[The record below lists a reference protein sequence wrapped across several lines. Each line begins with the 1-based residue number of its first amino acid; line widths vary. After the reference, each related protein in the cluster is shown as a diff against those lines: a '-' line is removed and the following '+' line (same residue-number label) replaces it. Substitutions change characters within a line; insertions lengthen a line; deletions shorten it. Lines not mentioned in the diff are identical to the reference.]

1 MNSAHYQRILT
12 ALTLVLLI
20 VAGLYFGGPVLLAE
34 LVLFASATLWEF
46 YSLFWTGRASLAVR
60 GAGVAL
66 GIGLILAFHAG
77 SAAWVALILLAA
89 LWAGNM
95 RFLFRFGGIQERAS
109 YSPSMVFFTGLLYI
123 PTTFQLLLHMSVPEI
138 VMVLLAP
145 IASDTAAFYA
155 GTYFGKARIWPQ
167 ISPKK
172 SWVGAFASMAACV
185 AVVTAFGVAF
195 GSAPWWVWPPL
206 GALLNVGAQMGDFF
220 ESALKRKL
228 GVKDSGA
235 LLPGHGGFLDRV
247 DSLLLVIPLY
257 ALVHALYPLFA
268 APGM

>member
-1 MNSAHYQRILT
+1 MKPAHYQRILT
-12 ALTLVLLI
+12 ALALALLI
-20 VAGLYFGGPVLLAE
+20 FAGLYTGGAILLVE
-34 LVLFASATLWEF
+34 LILFSSVTLWEF
-46 YSLFWTGRASLAVR
+46 YSMFWVGRPTVPVR
-60 GAGVAL
+60 AAGVLL
-66 GIGLILAFHAG
+66 GVGLLLAFHAG
-77 SAAWVALILLAA
+77 SPIWVALTLLAA

-95 RFLFRFGGIQERAS
+95 RFLFRFSNIQERSS

-123 PTTFQLLLHMSVPEI
+123 PTTFQLLLHFSVPAI

-155 GTYFGKARIWPQ
+155 GTYFGKAK

-172 SWVGAFASMAACV
+172 SWIGSFASMAACV
-185 AVVTAFGVAF
+185 AVVTAFGTTF
-195 GSAPWWVWPPL
+195 GTAPWWVWPPL